1 MCNIVWWWGGRFY
14 LSYMRYTII
23 RVQVYIYY
31 LIFLLFLMSEL
42 LFYPMS
48 VFTWTPPVSDLSSC
62 SQKLSSTFWIIFFG
76 YLFIWSYAWLSGKES
91 TCQCRNHRRP
101 RLDPWVR
108 KIPWRRKWQPAP
120 VFLPGKS
127 YGQRTLAGCSPWN
140 CKESDTSEWLNNNKG
155 SGEILKNFLQ
165 LNCWYYNLRIEKGR
179 WDKKGEVLYLWCLCL
194 HLP

>member
-62 SQKLSSTFWIIFFG
+62 SQKLSSAFWIIFFG

-108 KIPWRRKWQPAP
+108 KIPWRRKWPP
-120 VFLPGKS
+120 TPGFLPGES
-127 YGQRTLAGCSPWN
+127 HGQESLRDYSPWGRT
-140 CKESDTSEWLNNNKG
+140 ESDPTEMAEHASHLLFSRPVLFTSVNSNHARQCQFKL
-155 SGEILKNFLQ
+155 I
-165 LNCWYYNLRIEKGR
+165 RIFFFKF
-179 WDKKGEVLYLWCLCL
+179 KKS
-194 HLP
+194 

>member
-62 SQKLSSTFWIIFFG
+62 SQKLSSAFWIIFFG

-127 YGQRTLAGCSPWN
+127 YVQRTLEGYSPQS
-140 CKESDTSEWLNNNKG
+140 CKKSDTTKHALVNKAG
-155 SGEILKNFLQ
+155 FF
-165 LNCWYYNLRIEKGR
+165 
-179 WDKKGEVLYLWCLCL
+179 
-194 HLP
+194 